1 MKIPKYIK
9 FPSARLKGCII
20 LIMENSRIRHTPT
33 PENEHKHEQDCE
45 CVRCIDIEINQ
56 FNPNKTSRRLPRIPK
71 RLPRP
76 INNRQKER
84 DEICNNNINGIYNI
98 NIKLEQKELNQLP
111 TYKDYFYKKIE
122 EEMDDYQYQSQLK
135 ELKQEIKNLQDWVID
150 YQQIGD
156 IKKDIN
162 KLKNDMKELQEFS
175 NIIIQN
181 EINDQAKQSQINR
194 LNGKTKKIEQLLN
207 EQTKELK
214 QREQI
219 KKLKED

>member
-1 MKIPKYIK
+1 
-9 FPSARLKGCII
+9 
-20 LIMENSRIRHTPT
+20 
-33 PENEHKHEQDCE
+33 PEHEYKHKQDCE

-56 FNPNKTSRRLPRIPK
+56 FNPKKTSRRPP

-76 INNRQKER
+76 TSNRQKER
-84 DEICNNNINGIYNI
+84 NKICNNNINEIYNI
-98 NIKLEQKELNQLP
+98 NIKLEQKEINKLP
-111 TYKDYFYKKIE
+111 IYRDYFYKDIE
-122 EEMDDYQYQSQLK
+122 EEMDDYFRIFKRKDQQLK
-135 ELKQEIKNLQDWVID
+135 ELKQEIKNLQDWTRD

-162 KLKNDMKELQEFS
+162 KLKNDMKELQEFN

-181 EINDQAKQSQINR
+181 EINDQAKQSQIKR
-194 LNGKTKKIEQLLN
+194 LN

>member
-1 MKIPKYIK
+1 MKIPEYIK

-20 LIMENSRIRHTPT
+20 LIMENSRICRTPT
-33 PENEHKHEQDCE
+33 PENEYKHKQDCE

-76 INNRQKER
+76 INNRQKEK
-84 DEICNNNINGIYNI
+84 DEIYNI

-111 TYKDYFYKKIE
+111 IYRDYFYKDIE
-122 EEMDDYQYQSQLK
+122 EEMDDYFRIFKRKDQELK
-135 ELKQEIKNLQDWVID
+135 ELKQEIKNLQDWVRD

-194 LNGKTKKIEQLLN
+194 LNGKTKKIKQLLN

-214 QREQI
+214 QREQT
-219 KKLKED
+219 KKLKKD

>member
-1 MKIPKYIK
+1 MDK
-9 FPSARLKGCII
+9 RTTR
-20 LIMENSRIRHTPT
+20 NPT
-33 PENEHKHEQDCE
+33 PEHKYKHEQDCE

-56 FNPNKTSRRLPRIPK
+56 FNPKKTLRRPP

-76 INNRQKER
+76 INNRQKEK
-84 DEICNNNINGIYNI
+84 DEIYNI

-111 TYKDYFYKKIE
+111 IYRDYFYKDIE
-122 EEMDDYQYQSQLK
+122 EEMGDYFRIFKRKDQQLK
-135 ELKQEIKNLQDWVID
+135 ELKQEIKNLQNWTRD

-162 KLKNDMKELQEFS
+162 KLKNDMKELQEFN

-194 LNGKTKKIEQLLN
+194 LN